1 MHEIKHF
8 SDFGLAVVTYDMPF
22 SVSDL
27 MEVAETLG
35 SPGSGKDRHRALL
48 IDLRR
53 VALAEIS
60 GDDSRKFIA
69 VRKMRVPLAL
79 AEPAAFLIRSSDD
92 FGNIRMHN
100 LWSEAMGHRKEE
112 DTFITVN
119 LPQALTWLAERT
131 SQPALVNG
139 MLPFLNRGASF

>member
-1 MHEIKHF
+1 MHEMKHF
-8 SDFGLAVVTYDMPF
+8 ADFGLVVVTYDEPF
-22 SVSDL
+22 SVTDL

-53 VALAEIS
+53 VALAGIS

-69 VRKMRVPLAL
+69 LRKMRLPGAS
-79 AEPAAFLIRSSDD
+79 AEPAAFLIRSNDG

-100 LWSEAMGHRKEE
+100 VWSEAMGLRKKE
-112 DTFITVN
+112 DTLIATD
-119 LPQALTWLAERT
+119 LEQALAWLADKT
-131 SQPALVNG
+131 SQPNLKKGILQHLDRRA
-139 MLPFLNRGASF
+139 

>member
-1 MHEIKHF
+1 MHEFMHF
-8 SDFGLAVVTYDMPF
+8 LDFGLVVVTYDEPF

-53 VALAEIS
+53 VALAGIS

-69 VRKMRVPLAL
+69 LRKTRVPGAS
-79 AEPAAFLIRSSDD
+79 AEPAAFLIRSNDD

-100 LWSEAMGHRKEE
+100 LWSEAMGLRKEE
-112 DTFITVN
+112 DTLIATD
-119 LPQALTWLAERT
+119 LDQALAWLAERT
-131 SQPALVNG
+131 SQPTLKTGILQRLDRRA
-139 MLPFLNRGASF
+139 

>member
-1 MHEIKHF
+1 MHEMKHF
-8 SDFGLAVVTYDMPF
+8 ADFGLVVVTYDEPF
-22 SVSDL
+22 SVTDL

-53 VALAEIS
+53 VALAGIS

-69 VRKMRVPLAL
+69 LRKMRVPGAST
-79 AEPAAFLIRSSDD
+79 EPAAFLIRSNDD

-100 LWSEAMGHRKEE
+100 LWSEAMGLRKEE
-112 DTFITVN
+112 DTLIATD
-119 LPQALTWLAERT
+119 LEQALAWLGDKT
-131 SQPALVNG
+131 CQPTLK
-139 MLPFLNRGASF
+139 RGILQHLDRRA